1 MTGYKFD
8 ANVFTKRTFE
18 AIHGIRKAM
27 EGDRHA
33 PVKEG
38 LELLEGALILTA
50 SIADSLQRIAAAQE
64 DMAAIARVDIN
75 ATIDEEVKARL
86 EPEVEKGVAQE
97 MEKRTKRSFIGQPG

>member
-1 MTGYKFD
+1 MALFD
-8 ANVFTKRTFE
+8 ARVFITRTQKAVE
-18 AIHGIRKAM
+18 AMRHASLT
-27 EGDRHA
+27 DRHEPIA
-33 PVKEG
+33 EA
-38 LELLEGALILTA
+38 LELLEGSLVLAA

-86 EPEVEKGVAQE
+86 EPEVEKGVAHE